1 MTSTGTPL
9 VSILIPAYNE
19 PDLLEIALKSAI
31 AQTYS
36 RTEIV
41 ICDDSTDDRV
51 KEMLEPYLAEHAN
64 IRYFR
69 NEKQL
74 REDNFNRCIERANGE
89 YINFLCHDDRFHP
102 DKIRRMVGWLNLPDV
117 ALVTSYRQRID
128 VAGNPLPDIAATSR
142 LSWVDTIIPNTVLAD
157 HCLKHVVNPIG
168 EPTTVLFRKRDLKEP
183 FGYYRGNKY
192 VPINDLATW
201 MQLLAKGRAAYIA
214 DPLSSF
220 RQHGGQGQFN
230 PNMII
235 PAVEQWYRLIR
246 DSRLDGF
253 LRSDEDFRTAL
264 IHHRR
269 QCDWIVR
276 MAVDGGH
283 HELLERYRANDVMGE
298 MARLIGEK
306 GS

>member
-19 PDLLEIALKSAI
+19 PDLLEIALQSAL

-36 RTEIV
+36 NMEIV

-51 KEMLEPYLAEHAN
+51 EEMLVPYLEKHAN

-74 REDNFNRCIERANGE
+74 REDNFNRCIEHANGE

-102 DKIRRMVGWLNLPDV
+102 DKIRRMAGWLNLPDV

-128 VAGNPLPDIAATSR
+128 GFGNPLPDIAATSR
-142 LSWVDTIIPNTVLAD
+142 LSWVDTVIPNTVLAD

-183 FGYYRGNKY
+183 FGYYHGKKY

-201 MQLLAKGRAAYIA
+201 MQLLSKGACRVYCRSAQ
-214 DPLSSF
+214 L
-220 RQHGGQGQFN
+220 
-230 PNMII
+230 I
-235 PAVEQWYRLIR
+235 PAARRPGPVQREHDHSRCGAMVPANPRFPVGRIPPVGRRFPHRAYP
-246 DSRLDGF
+246 SSAPMRLDRADG
-253 LRSDEDFRTAL
+253 RGRRT
-264 IHHRR
+264 
-269 QCDWIVR
+269 
-276 MAVDGGH
+276 
-283 HELLERYRANDVMGE
+283 
-298 MARLIGEK
+298 
-306 GS
+306 S